1 MNEPGSL
8 VRLASRLILPTV
20 GYRHLFAYARFLDIA
35 ELRAIGL
42 QPHFV
47 TLARYKGRRWIINES
62 GEPTIVPRRGHQVF
76 GIIWKVREVELAAL
90 DILEGV
96 PHLHERY
103 GSFATTAEGVLCISE
118 FYCSKDQRLGVGSAS
133 LLAPI
138 LSSARHWGFTREYID
153 ELAQWASARQGEPV
167 GALNE
172 SVYPPHRVP
181 PTAAKADKLR

>member
-1 MNEPGSL
+1 MNEPVSL

-47 TLARYKGRRWIINES
+47 TLARYEGRRWIINES

-76 GIIWKVREVELAAL
+76 GVIWKVREVELAAL

-103 GSFATTAEGVLCISE
+103 GSFATTATGVLCVSE
-118 FYCSKDQRLGVGSAS
+118 FYGSKDQRPGVAS
-133 LLAPI
+133 PALLDPI

-153 ELAQWASARQGEPV
+153 ELAQWASVRQGEPV
-167 GALNE
+167 GG
-172 SVYPPHRVP
+172 SR
-181 PTAAKADKLR
+181 